1 MFENVKKLGFGAMRL
16 PKKNDE
22 PDLEAFSKMVDAFMA
37 AGFTYFD
44 TAHPYHGGK
53 SEPALKACL
62 TSRYPRESYM
72 LTDKISGS
80 CFEKEED
87 VRPYFDEMLNLCGV
101 EYFDFVLMHAQ
112 NKKNFEKFMENHV
125 YDIAQEL
132 KAEGKVRHVGI
143 SFHDTAEYLEHILQ
157 TRPEIEVVQLQFNYL
172 DYEDENVQSRKCYEV
187 CCRYGKPVLVMEP
200 VKGGTL
206 ARLPLEAKAV
216 YDQLGSASPASY
228 ALRYVAGFE
237 NVVMI
242 LSGMSD
248 MEQLQDNMATF
259 SPMKPLDETEQ
270 AAVNKVVEI
279 LRTTDLVACTNCR
292 YCVAGCPQEIK
303 IPDWFT
309 KKNAKIIRNEDLPDP
324 DGGTPADC
332 VGCGQCE
339 EICPQKLK
347 IRELLEKY

>member
-22 PDLEAFSKMVDAFMA
+22 PDLEAFAKMVDAFME

-62 TSRYPRESYM
+62 TSRYPRESYT
-72 LTDKISGS
+72 LTNKISNS
-80 CFEKEED
+80 CFEKEEEI
-87 VRPYFDEMLNLCGV
+87 RPYFEMMLDLCGV
-101 EYFDFVLMHAQ
+101 EYFDFLLMHAQ
-112 NKKNFEKFMENHV
+112 SQKNFQKYLDTRA

-143 SFHDTAEYLEHILQ
+143 SFHDSAEFLEYILQ

-172 DYEDENVQSRKCYEV
+172 DFEDENVQARKCYEV

-206 ARLPLEAKAV
+206 ARLPLEAKAI
-216 YDQLGSASPASY
+216 YEQLGDASPASY
-228 ALRYVAGFE
+228 AVRYAAGFE
-237 NVVMI
+237 NVVMV

-248 MEQLQDNMATF
+248 LEQVKDNVATF
-259 SPMKPLDETEQ
+259 SPLKPLDAAEQ
-270 AAVNKVVEI
+270 AAVSKVIEI
-279 LRTTDLVACTNCR
+279 LRTKDLVACTNCR
-292 YCVAGCPQEIK
+292 YCVDGCPQEIK

-309 KKNAKIIRNEDLPDP
+309 RKNAKIIRGEELPAP
-324 DGGTPADC
+324 EGGTPGDC

-347 IRELLEKY
+347 IRDLLANY